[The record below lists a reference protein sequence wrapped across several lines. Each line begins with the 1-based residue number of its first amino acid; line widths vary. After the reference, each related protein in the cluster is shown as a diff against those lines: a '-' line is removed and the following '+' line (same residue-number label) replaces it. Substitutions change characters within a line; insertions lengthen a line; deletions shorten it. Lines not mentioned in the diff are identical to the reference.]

1 MKYFTAGKMAL
12 AKKNLRCVCVVET
25 SKHCFKS
32 VVVVFPF
39 PLKAEHLRQ
48 EATLE
53 IRPCSLCPWTHTYT
67 TRSDDVYSTQES
79 TMCVDDVFHVTCWT
93 SAHEQLTGCG
103 CRQNGER
110 FNNAHSHVMKESKK
124 NKKLCRIYLLKLFLL
139 SFLLREIKLS
149 VFVLWTKHTRHL
161 GLCQTNLHFS
171 RFSGIL

>member
-53 IRPCSLCPWTHTYT
+53 I
-67 TRSDDVYSTQES
+67 
-79 TMCVDDVFHVTCWT
+79 
-93 SAHEQLTGCG
+93 
-103 CRQNGER
+103 
-110 FNNAHSHVMKESKK
+110 
-124 NKKLCRIYLLKLFLL
+124 
-139 SFLLREIKLS
+139 
-149 VFVLWTKHTRHL
+149 
-161 GLCQTNLHFS
+161 
-171 RFSGIL
+171 